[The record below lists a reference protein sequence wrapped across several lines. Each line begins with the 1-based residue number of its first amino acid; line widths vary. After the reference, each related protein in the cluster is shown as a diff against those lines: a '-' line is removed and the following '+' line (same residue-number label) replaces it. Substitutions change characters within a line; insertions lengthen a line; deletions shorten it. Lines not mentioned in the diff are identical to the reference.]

1 MQQGERVIVKLDP
14 DYNPTGKPMPD
25 TLLEEMK
32 ADPDFSKLSESEQK
46 KVVKKVK
53 SMIESVDD
61 IAKYGTLKEKLRKC
75 AWFKNFQLNK
85 SDREDIVPFIELPSD
100 ENDTQILFDKEAY
113 YLKEGL
119 VVNKGEHIL
128 DLVAIDSV
136 DGKPYDDTFRA
147 MKEKMNNSIFNI
159 GFTFNFGIQDGIKV
173 AGINAPIDGKIFSL
187 CEIRNLSKKV
197 NWNDDLFIVS
207 SVPDD
212 TRKEAIKWY
221 KETTGKTPKYKTAA
235 DLKAQESEEK
245 KNVDDFLSKWDL

>member
-25 TLLEEMK
+25 TLLAKMK

-46 KVVKKVK
+46 KVVEKIE
-53 SMIESVDD
+53 SMIESADD

-75 AWFKNFQLNK
+75 AWFKNFQSNK
-85 SDREDIVPFIELPSD
+85 SGREDIVPFIELPSD
-100 ENDTQILFDKEAY
+100 ENDTQFLFDKEAY
-113 YLKEGL
+113 YLKEGS

-136 DGKPYDDTFRA
+136 DGKPYDDTFLD
-147 MKEKMNNSIFNI
+147 MKEKENNPALCI
-159 GFTFNFGIQDGIKV
+159 GLTFRFGMQDGIKV
-173 AGINAPIDGKIFSL
+173 AEINAPISGKIFSL
-187 CEIRNLSKKV
+187 CEIRNLPKKV

-221 KETTGKTPKYKTAA
+221 KETTGKMPKYKTEA
-235 DLKAQESEEK
+235 DLKSQEAEEK
-245 KNVDDFLSKWDL
+245 KHVDDFLSKWDL